1 MTWFNKNIKF
11 LHYFIGPALF
21 SWLSYSIYRQVRH
34 QPDLAAS
41 LNSFGDILNEEHRWK
56 LWGVFLLMMINWG
69 VEAKKFQVVLRPL
82 EQIDWR
88 KALRAVL
95 TGIAF
100 SISTPNRIGEY
111 PGKVL
116 YVQSGNRLKALSLIV
131 AGNLSQLIITLLM
144 GFGALIFLLYT
155 PGAAAV
161 PIRAGSYFP
170 YMRAGVWV
178 AGGLLV
184 LAAVTYFRIK
194 NVVNV
199 GKRFPAWRKITTHAA
214 VLKEMSSS
222 MLVYVG
228 GLSLLRYL
236 IFALQYILLLQAM
249 QVDIPAWQAFWLVGL
264 MFLVLSIVPTI
275 AFAELGIR
283 GQLSLLLFGMYSSN
297 RFGIVAASVGIWF
310 INLMIP
316 AVIGSVLILRIKI
329 FNNR

>member
-11 LHYFIGPALF
+11 LYYFIGPALF
-21 SWLSYSIYRQVRH
+21 SWLSYSIYRQIKN

-41 LNSFGDILNEEHRWK
+41 LNSFGDILNEDRRWK
-56 LWGVFLLMMINWG
+56 LWGVCLLMMINWA
-69 VEAKKFQVVLRPL
+69 VEAKKFQVVLRPV

-111 PGKVL
+111 PGKML
-116 YVQSGNRLKALSLIV
+116 YVQPGNRLKALSLIV
-131 AGNLSQLIITLLM
+131 AGNLSQLIVTLLM
-144 GFGALIFLLYT
+144 GFGALIFLLYA

-161 PIRAGSYFP
+161 GIHEGSYFP
-170 YMRAGVWV
+170 YISTGVWV

-184 LAAVTYFRIK
+184 LMTATYFRLK
-194 NVVNV
+194 NVVDG
-199 GKRFPAWRKITTHAA
+199 GKKFPAWRRITTHAA
-214 VLKEMSSS
+214 VLKEMNNS
-222 MLVYVG
+222 MLVHVG

-236 IFALQYILLLQAM
+236 VFALQYILLLQAM
-249 QVDIPAWQAFWLVGL
+249 EVEIPAWQAFWLVGL

-310 INLMIP
+310 INLVIP

-329 FNNR
+329 FNSR